1 MRSLLTRLVATLL
14 AATALAAVDA
24 HAQKVIRSVP
34 HADLASIEPM
44 VIPAQINRIYSYM
57 VFDTLFALDSK
68 LAPKPMMLES
78 HQVSPDGL
86 TYTFTLRGGLKFHD
100 GSPVGAKDVVASLE
114 RWLDRT
120 SAGARM
126 KLFTAG
132 MQAEGDR
139 TVVVKLKEP
148 YGLVE
153 YSLAGAASQTPAIL
167 PEAQAKAEKNGN
179 LIVANGSG
187 PFKFVASEWQT
198 GHRIVFARNPDYVP
212 RPEPPDGLAGGRVV
226 KVDRVEWHILPDAG
240 TTANALI
247 AGEVDFWDTASLD
260 LVPRLEANP
269 NIVVR
274 RTVLMQNAGWIRPNF
289 TIPPFN
295 DARARKALLY
305 LLDQSELMTAVAG
318 DAKRWS
324 TCYSF
329 SVCGSPL
336 GTEVGSEPYRK
347 RDPERAKQLLAEAG
361 YKGEPIVVLG
371 TTTLPPINAMV
382 QVTAQRLREIGVNV
396 DLQIVD
402 WGVQLQRMSKPL
414 PIGQGGF
421 HLFATYSI
429 GANHFHPLTNSAFD
443 TSCQGA
449 NFAGW
454 PCDEGLEKL
463 RAKVLTAPDPP
474 AVRAAYEVYQS
485 ALWDFV
491 PYVPAG
497 VCDVV
502 NAYRKSLTGVLQSNL
517 IAFWNIEK
525 N

>member
-1 MRSLLTRLVATLL
+1 MQTMLRILGVA
-14 AATALAAVDA
+14 ALALAVSDA
-24 HAQKVIRSVP
+24 SAQKVIRAVP
-34 HADLASIEPM
+34 HSDLASLEPM

-57 VFDTLFALDSK
+57 VYDTLFALDSK
-68 LAPKPMMLES
+68 LEAKPMMLES
-78 HQVSPDGL
+78 HRVSADGL
-86 TYTFTLRGGLKFHD
+86 TYTFTLRSGLKFHD
-100 GSPVGAKDVVASLE
+100 GMPVGAKDVVASLE

-120 SAGARM
+120 SVGARM
-126 KLFTAG
+126 KALTAG
-132 MQAEGDR
+132 LQAEGDR
-139 TVVVKLKEP
+139 TVIIKMKEP

-153 YSLAGAASQTPAIL
+153 YSLAGAASQTPAVL
-167 PEAQAKAEKNGN
+167 PEAQARAEKATN
-179 LIVANGSG
+179 ITVVNGSG
-187 PFKFVASEWQT
+187 PFKFVQSEWQT
-198 GHRIVFARNPDYVP
+198 GHRVVFAKNPDYIP
-212 RPEPPDGLAGGRVV
+212 RAEAPDGLAGGRHV
-226 KVDRVEWHILPDAG
+226 KVDRVEWHILPDPG

-260 LVPRLEANP
+260 MVPRLEANP
-269 NIVVR
+269 NITVR

-289 TIPPFN
+289 TVPPFN
-295 DARARKALLY
+295 DVRARKALLY

-318 DAKRWS
+318 DKKRWS
-324 TCYSF
+324 TCHSF

-336 GTEVGSEPYRK
+336 GTETGSEPYRQ
-347 RDPERAKQLLAEAG
+347 RNPERAKQLLAEAG
-361 YKGEPIVVLG
+361 YKGEPIIVLG

-421 HLFATYSI
+421 HILATYSI

-443 TSCQGA
+443 TSCRQT

-454 PCDEGLEKL
+454 PCDEEMEKL
-463 RAKVLTAPDPP
+463 RVKVLTAPDPA
-474 AVRAAYEVYQS
+474 AVKAANEVYQKQ
-485 ALWDFV
+485 LWDFV

-497 VCDVV
+497 LFDVV
-502 NAYRKSLTGVLQSNL
+502 NAYRKNLTGVLDSNL